1 MDKYPGKLVESKIS
15 LVMEKHPDKLELIS
29 TLGETKKNAQP
40 YWYYSSVS
48 ESCFGDILISESDDS
63 KRMDAWLL
71 RFLSRH
77 SLFQLSASDKNAS
90 CSWFQNTVILILNS
104 WHYFLMSYVDAST
117 WPLLDQ
123 CHPGKTNSLSC
134 RPPPTVVDWFSRV
147 SRLNI
152 LNRWRGQKDIVNIQ
166 DITKLPLPSDLL
178 AY

>member
-71 RFLSRH
+71 RLS
-77 SLFQLSASDKNAS
+77 
-90 CSWFQNTVILILNS
+90 
-104 WHYFLMSYVDAST
+104 
-117 WPLLDQ
+117 
-123 CHPGKTNSLSC
+123 
-134 RPPPTVVDWFSRV
+134 FS
-147 SRLNI
+147 
-152 LNRWRGQKDIVNIQ
+152 Q
-166 DITKLPLPSDLL
+166 DTLYSNCLPLIKMLPALGFRTLL
-178 AY
+178 S